1 MHLVTICHAV
11 ADSFVVNALSTNG
24 SLGKAYTKGAD
35 VSPTEFKVDADA
47 NTLTPPTDTDE
58 VQYLVKFKKNV
69 KSGAK
74 ITSTIDAKTKDIE
87 KYRKSLSQFNSMVE
101 KNDANFQS
109 ELDRQTYYADFLA
122 DMDKAGID
130 ISDAI
135 ISQDMQAVSDGIS
148 DGIESI
154 QSATVYD
161 FSKLNET
168 TQSQI
173 RNYYSGL
180 VSTANTEMQSAKAT
194 LSTSNAE
201 FASYVNMWM
210 QNSSGSYLAMTGND
224 EMQSAL
230 SSIVSGLNW
239 GDILQGDDFSGLSGE
254 ELESAIE
261 WLFIY

>member
-1 MHLVTICHAV
+1 
-11 ADSFVVNALSTNG
+11 
-24 SLGKAYTKGAD
+24 
-35 VSPTEFKVDADA
+35 
-47 NTLTPPTDTDE
+47 
-58 VQYLVKFKKNV
+58 
-69 KSGAK
+69 
-74 ITSTIDAKTKDIE
+74 
-87 KYRKSLSQFNSMVE
+87 MVE

-180 VSTANTEMQSAKAT
+180 VSTANTEMRSAESQ

-230 SSIVSGLNW
+230 SSIVK
-239 GDILQGDDFSGLSGE
+239 
-254 ELESAIE
+254 AIE
-261 WLFIY
+261 KRDTIPCSRTNVFYCDPIVIFLLSSKLCNRFNVFSQQLILFRRYINQILVVVVIHILVYMPYFIASRRLY